1 MKTKYL
7 HVLFCTLS
15 LSVLFNVSCRKNKDS
30 ITASLPIKDHDTA
43 FVHPGLLH
51 TAVAFE
57 RMQVKVAAGA
67 EPWLSG
73 WNKLT
78 GNAHSALTWTAN
90 PQSIV
95 YRGADGVHPENHP
108 LLFNDVTAA
117 YATALR
123 WKVSGDEAY
132 AKKSISIMNA
142 WSAKLTKL
150 AGNNDSVLAAGLYG
164 YQFAN
169 AGEIM
174 RTYKGWSASDFA
186 RFQRMMLNV
195 FYKVSHIFLTR
206 QERCMAHY
214 YANWDLC
221 NMCNMLAIG
230 VLCDDRSIYNE
241 GINYFK
247 YGAGNGNIKN
257 AVYYIHDGGLG
268 QWQESGRDQGHTML
282 GMALMGAFCEMAW
295 SQGDDMFGYDDN
307 RFLKGAEYVAKY
319 NLQEDVPYVA
329 YTNCLGVN
337 QEIISSASRGNY
349 RPVWELIYNHYVKL
363 KGLPA
368 PYTTFF
374 AEKVRPEGGGG
385 NYGSGGGYDQLGYGT
400 LTCTLDP
407 K

>member
-1 MKTKYL
+1 MKKKNL
-7 HVLFCTLS
+7 SALICAITLLVS
-15 LSVLFNVSCRKNKDS
+15 VSCKKDKDT
-30 ITASLPIKDHDTA
+30 TAPLAIKDHDTA

-51 TAVAFE
+51 TQVAFD
-57 RMQVKVAAGA
+57 RMKTKVDVGA

-78 GNAHSALTWTAN
+78 SNAHSSLTWNINAV
-90 PQSIV
+90 PVV
-95 YRGADGVHPENHP
+95 YRGGDGVHDENYS
-108 LLFNDVTAA
+108 LLFNDIAAA
-117 YATALR
+117 YASALR

-142 WSAKLTKL
+142 WSSQLTRL

-174 RTYKGWSASDFA
+174 RTYKGWSSSDLA

-195 FYKVSHIFLTR
+195 FYKVNHTFLTR
-206 QERCMAHY
+206 QERCMSHF

-221 NMCNMLAIG
+221 NMCSVLAIG
-230 VLCDDRSIYNE
+230 VLCDDRDLYNE
-241 GINYFK
+241 AIWYFK
-247 YGAGNGNIKN
+247 YGPGNGAIGK
-257 AVYYIHDGGLG
+257 AVYYIHPDGSG

-295 SQGDDMFGYDDN
+295 SQGDDMYGYDNN

-319 NLQEDVPYVA
+319 NLMEDVPYTT
-329 YTNCLGVN
+329 YSNCLGVN
-337 QEIISSASRGNY
+337 QTVISDISRGNS
-349 RPVWELIYNHYVKL
+349 RPVWELIYNHYVKR

-368 PYTTFF
+368 PYSTRY

-385 NYGSGGGYDQLGYGT
+385 NYGSGSGGYDQLGYGT
-400 LTCTLDP
+400 LTCTIAQ
-407 K
+407 